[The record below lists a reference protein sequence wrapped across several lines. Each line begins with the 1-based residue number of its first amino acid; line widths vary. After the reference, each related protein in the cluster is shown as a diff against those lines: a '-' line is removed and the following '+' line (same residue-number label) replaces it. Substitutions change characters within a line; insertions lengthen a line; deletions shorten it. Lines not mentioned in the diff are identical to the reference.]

1 MMSRH
6 YTINL
11 ILVVFALIEGCANQP
26 PSQLSAMPVAKG
38 FSIVILSRGQG
49 VPALAKD
56 KLKQIESLLKPYD
69 DRGKLK
75 VSKSR
80 IGLEGETKVCVAV
93 SDSNLANQMLSQTQ
107 AIAKGVDLMNVEAE
121 PCDPQN

>member
-1 MMSRH
+1 MPRH
-6 YTINL
+6 FIINL
-11 ILVVFALIEGCANQP
+11 LLALFALAGGCANQS

-49 VPALAKD
+49 VPALAKE

-69 DRGKLK
+69 DRGELK

-80 IGLEGETKVCVAV
+80 IGLEGETKVCVTV
-93 SDSNLANQMLSQTQ
+93 SDSKITGQLLSQIQ
-107 AIAKGVDLMNVEAE
+107 AMAKGVDLMNVTAE
-121 PCDPQN
+121 PCDPRY